1 MLWLEA
7 VMVESV
13 EQWAED
19 LTTLHRRIA
28 GRFAR
33 SEQRQ
38 RSLAYLKALLFP
50 VERKNG
56 WQMAQAIGAIGEAAP
71 DGVQRLLNAADWD
84 ADAARDDLRA
94 YVVEHLGDA
103 ASVLIIDETGFVKKG
118 SKSVGVQRQY
128 SGTAGRI
135 ENCQIGVF
143 LAYASTSSR

>member
-1 MLWLEA
+1 
-7 VMVESV
+7 MVQSV

-38 RSLAYLKALLFP
+38 RSLAYLKALLLP

-56 WQMAQAIGAIGEAAP
+56 WQMAQAIGEAAP

-84 ADAARDDLRA
+84 ADAARDDLRT
-94 YVVEHLGDA
+94 YV
-103 ASVLIIDETGFVKKG
+103 
-118 SKSVGVQRQY
+118 
-128 SGTAGRI
+128 
-135 ENCQIGVF
+135 C
-143 LAYASTSSR
+143 